1 MTTQIET
8 NLRHQLVDRQD
19 RLRNAIT
26 GFGESDGLRRLLQE
40 VDAALSRLDAG
51 AYGLCETCH
60 DPIEADRLMADP
72 LTRYCLDHLTR
83 REQVL
88 LQRDLDLAAQIQV
101 GLLPKPELLGGGWE
115 FATHYEAAGPVS
127 GDYCDLVAGP
137 DGSIYFI
144 LGDVSGKGVAAAML
158 MTQLHAMFRTL
169 ISTGL
174 PLEGIVERASS
185 MFCESSLPTQ
195 YATLICGKA
204 SPSGEVEICNAGHL
218 PILWLRDGEVE
229 RIESSGMPIGVFCN
243 QEFSGCSVR
252 PAPGDTLLLYTDGLS
267 EAHNNAGDEYGIDRL
282 LNFVSRDRAKSP
294 QTLIRTCLD
303 DLKEYLNGA
312 PRTDDLAIMAVRRAG
327 QEKA

>member
-1 MTTQIET
+1 MTTQIEA
-8 NLRHQLVDRQD
+8 NLRHQLIDRQD

-40 VDAALSRLDAG
+40 VDAALTRLEAG

-83 REQVL
+83 REQVQ
-88 LQRDLDLAAQIQV
+88 LQRDLDLAAQIQAE
-101 GLLPKPELLGGGWE
+101 LLPKTDLPGGDWQ

-127 GDYCDLVAGP
+127 GDYCDLVTGR
-137 DGSIYFI
+137 DGSIYFM

-195 YATLICGKA
+195 YATLVCGRA
-204 SPSGEVEICNAGHL
+204 CPSGEVEICNAGHL
-218 PILWLRDGEVE
+218 PILWLRGGEVE
-229 RIESSGMPIGVFCN
+229 KIESSGMPIGVFCN
-243 QEFSGCSVR
+243 QEFSGCKVGPS
-252 PAPGDTLLLYTDGLS
+252 PGDSLLLYTDGLS
-267 EAHNNAGDEYGIDRL
+267 EAHNHNGEEYGIERL
-282 LNFVSRDRAKSP
+282 MGLFGRDRPASP
-294 QTLIRTCLD
+294 RMLIDVCLD
-303 DLKEYLNGA
+303 DLKVFLAGA
-312 PRTDDLAIMAVRRAG
+312 PKADDLAIMAIRRAG
-327 QEKA
+327 